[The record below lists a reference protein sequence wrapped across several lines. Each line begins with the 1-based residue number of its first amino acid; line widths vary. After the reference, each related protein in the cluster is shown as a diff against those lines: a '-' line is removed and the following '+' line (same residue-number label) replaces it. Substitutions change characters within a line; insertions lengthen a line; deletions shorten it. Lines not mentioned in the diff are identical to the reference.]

1 MEKESFEAY
10 DKKKETL
17 WFQDSWKYTSEI
29 YLIIWAQKDIAGL
42 MKVQLIAPFQSNRLL
57 MSSNWSFVPINT
69 WPFPAEILRTCQFSK
84 NEERQLHPFQL
95 HTNPDEKRTKIQ
107 KWLAHLQ
114 ISVAMVERKKKIKTS
129 TGKRSNGQRIYKE
142 KLRFQQSFNLF
153 LSRFYELREIKQTN
167 TQDQQDRGHGSKRE
181 KQMFYFRIKKDEIC
195 KLSLNDLGQV
205 WRGTTTHTFLS
216 ELSP

>member
-1 MEKESFEAY
+1 MKKDSYIRFSCTLIQTRKE
-10 DKKKETL
+10 L
-17 WFQDSWKYTSEI
+17 KYKNDLHI
-29 YLIIWAQKDIAGL
+29 YKFLSPW
-42 MKVQLIAPFQSNRLL
+42 
-57 MSSNWSFVPINT
+57 
-69 WPFPAEILRTCQFSK
+69 LR
-84 NEERQLHPFQL
+84 E
-95 HTNPDEKRTKIQ
+95 
-107 KWLAHLQ
+107 
-114 ISVAMVERKKKIKTS
+114 KKKIKTS

-205 WRGTTTHTFLS
+205 
-216 ELSP
+216 